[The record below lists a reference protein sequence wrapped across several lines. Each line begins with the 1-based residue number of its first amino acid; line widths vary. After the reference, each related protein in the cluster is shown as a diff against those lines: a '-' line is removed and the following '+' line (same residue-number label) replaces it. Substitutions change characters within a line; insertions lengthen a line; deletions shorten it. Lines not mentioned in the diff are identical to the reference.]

1 MNKKDEIFNKLQQ
14 FMKDFDIDCVETVY
28 QYDSVNDECVDLVAE
43 LVEIML
49 K

>member
-28 QYDSVNDECVDLVAE
+28 QCDSANEECVDLVAE
-43 LVEIML
+43 FVEIML